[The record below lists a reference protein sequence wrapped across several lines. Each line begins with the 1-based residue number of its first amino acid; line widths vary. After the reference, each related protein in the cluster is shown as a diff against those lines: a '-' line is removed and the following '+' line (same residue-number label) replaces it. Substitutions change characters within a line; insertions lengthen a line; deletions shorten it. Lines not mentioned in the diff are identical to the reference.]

1 MAKWKGGLNVLHGR
15 IHKVLAMKYFL
26 GYLGLGLGLMITV
39 TAHAEKADQDKPVIL
54 EAEKV
59 SVNDVKQAYDLNGQ
73 ILLIKGSII
82 VTGEDGHIAVD
93 PQGYEFVD
101 VIGTPEAV
109 ASFRQRREG
118 IAEEFMQGN
127 GTQVTYDAKTEFLTL
142 TGDASLKRLLN
153 MQMLDQLKGWKIE
166 YDDVKQYYRVIPP
179 KDAKPDDLPLAR
191 AILSPRRKA
200 TLEKWQRI

>member
-1 MAKWKGGLNVLHGR
+1 MRLIKCQLTS
-15 IHKVLAMKYFL
+15 LAL
-26 GYLGLGLGLMITV
+26 LSLTALGLT
-39 TAHAEKADQDKPVIL
+39 TAFSAHAEKADQDKPVIL

-59 SVNDVKQAYDLNGQ
+59 SVNDVKQIYDLNGQ
-73 ILLIKGSII
+73 VLLIKGSIV
-82 VTGEDGHIAVD
+82 VTGEDGHITVD

-118 IAEEFMQGN
+118 LADEFMQGR

-142 TGDASLKRLLN
+142 TGNASLKRLLN

-166 YDDVKQYYRVIPP
+166 YDDVKQYYQVIPP

-200 TLEKWQRI
+200 TLEK

>member
-1 MAKWKGGLNVLHGR
+1 MPLFNFLLMRFALLAAVASGL
-15 IHKVLAMKYFL
+15 A
-26 GYLGLGLGLMITV
+26 ITGP
-39 TAHAEKADQDKPVIL
+39 AHAEKADQDKPVIL

-59 SVNDVKQAYDLNGQ
+59 SVNDVKQIYDLNGQ
-73 ILLIKGSII
+73 VLLIKGSII

-101 VIGTPEAV
+101 VIGSPDEV

-118 IAEEFMQGN
+118 LADEFMQGR
-127 GTQVTYDAKTEFLTL
+127 GAQVTYDAKTELLIL
-142 TGDASLKRLLN
+142 TGNASLKRLLN

-179 KDAKPDDLPLAR
+179 KDAKPEDLPLAR

-200 TLEKWQRI
+200 TLEK

>member
-1 MAKWKGGLNVLHGR
+1 MVLMNYLTTPNTLLR
-15 IHKVLAMKYFL
+15 CLVI
-26 GYLGLGLGLMITV
+26 LGLLLANPI
-39 TAHAEKADQDKPVIL
+39 HAEKADQDKPVIL

-59 SVNDVKQAYDLNGQ
+59 SVNDVKQVYDLNGQ
-73 ILLIKGSII
+73 VLLIKGSIV
-82 VTGEDGHIAVD
+82 VTGEDGHIMVD
-93 PQGYEFVD
+93 PQGYEFID
-101 VIGTPEAV
+101 VVGRSEEV

-118 IAEEFMQGN
+118 LADEFMQGR
-127 GTQVTYDAKTEFLTL
+127 GAQVTYDAKSEFLTL

-179 KDAKPDDLPLAR
+179 QDAKPEDLPLAR

-200 TLEKWQRI
+200 TLEK

>member
-1 MAKWKGGLNVLHGR
+1 
-15 IHKVLAMKYFL
+15 MKYFL
-26 GYLGLGLGLMITV
+26 GYLGLSLMITL

-118 IAEEFMQGN
+118 IADEFMQGR
-127 GTQVTYDAKTEFLTL
+127 GAQVTYDAKTEFLTL

-166 YDDVKQYYRVIPP
+166 YDDVKQYYHVIPP
-179 KDAKPDDLPLAR
+179 TDAKPDDLPLAR

-200 TLEKWQRI
+200 TLEK

>member
-1 MAKWKGGLNVLHGR
+1 MRHGA
-15 IHKVLAMKYFL
+15 IHKMLPMNYSLTRVTLLSYLA
-26 GYLGLGLGLMITV
+26 LGLTITSFV
-39 TAHAEKADQDKPVIL
+39 HAEKADQDKPVIL

-59 SVNDVKQAYDLNGQ
+59 SVNDVKQVYDLNGQ
-73 ILLIKGSII
+73 VLLIKGSII

-93 PQGYEFVD
+93 PEGYEFVD
-101 VIGTPEAV
+101 VIGTPESV

-118 IAEEFMQGN
+118 IPDEFMQGH
-127 GTQVTYDAKTEFLTL
+127 GAQVTYDAKTELLTI

-166 YDDVKQYYRVIPP
+166 YDDVKQYYRVAPP

-200 TLEKWQRI
+200 TLEK